1 MSEELVLGI
10 DIGTT
15 TVKVV
20 AVRASDEVVV
30 GSWSC
35 ETKAFVA
42 NDAGPLASE
51 QDVVKIMSAIDTCM
65 TDISRDLAARITK
78 IGVSGQMHGLVMW
91 TRHSQNTDEKSSSSS
106 LSLSSCSLSEGL
118 SNHFLKLSNLYTW
131 QDGRCSTEFLSSL
144 PTPES
149 HLRIATGF
157 GCCTLFW
164 LNRHE
169 PGCLER
175 YCCAG
180 TVQDL
185 VVTVLCNLDE
195 PLMSCHNAASWGYF
209 DPVTASWN
217 TDMYEI
223 ITASLSVCLS
233 CCLTNLLFVTR
244 IGWVFCRSLRNLGRL
259 SEQKFFYN

>member
-1 MSEELVLGI
+1 MSEDLVLGI
-10 DIGTT
+10 DMGTT

-20 AVRASDEVVV
+20 TVRACDEVVV

-35 ETKAFVA
+35 ETKALVA
-42 NDAGPLASE
+42 SDAGPLASE
-51 QDVVKIMSAIDTCM
+51 QDVVKIVSAVDACM
-65 TDISRDLAARITK
+65 TEISPDIAARITK

-91 TRHSQNTDEKSSSSS
+91 TRHSQNTDDNVSSSS
-106 LSLSSCSLSEGL
+106 SLSSCSLSEDL
-118 SNHFLKLSNLYTW
+118 SSHFLKLSNLYTW

-180 TVQDL
+180 TVHDL
-185 VVTVLCNLDE
+185 VVTVLCGLDE

-209 DPVTASWN
+209 DPITSSWN
-217 TDMYEI
+217 TDLYEI
-223 ITASLSVCLS
+223 ITASLCLS
-233 CCLTNLLFVTR
+233 QLLFNQPIIRDTE
-244 IGWVFCRSLRNLGRL
+244 RL
-259 SEQKFFYN
+259 SGLKISEKS